1 MADYNESRSSPM
13 GIYLLRSGLRDGR
26 RDYAVRLRPKRP
38 RSLDTWRSLFLIFSH
53 VRGPKSWFQRMLW
66 QARTRRARSSL
77 TDGTGSMETIALLLA
92 SLLFGGMTL
101 YSFGFAAFVFSALPP
116 ELSGNVIRQ
125 AFPHFYVFVIATS
138 GVAATLLCFLD
149 TIAAVV
155 MGMIAVTTI
164 PARQVLMP
172 AINLASD
179 HGAKKKFKFLH
190 SLSVLITVSQI
201 IGSGYILATFIQE

>member
-1 MADYNESRSSPM
+1 M
-13 GIYLLRSGLRDGR
+13 
-26 RDYAVRLRPKRP
+26 
-38 RSLDTWRSLFLIFSH
+38 
-53 VRGPKSWFQRMLW
+53 
-66 QARTRRARSSL
+66 RSSL
-77 TDGTGSMETIALLLA
+77 IGRTCNMETIALLLT
-92 SLLFGGMTL
+92 SLLFGGMIL

-138 GVAATLLCFLD
+138 GVAAILLCFLD

-155 MGMIAVTTI
+155 MGIIMVTTI

-201 IGSGYILATFIQE
+201 IGSGYILVTFI

>member
-1 MADYNESRSSPM
+1 M
-13 GIYLLRSGLRDGR
+13 
-26 RDYAVRLRPKRP
+26 
-38 RSLDTWRSLFLIFSH
+38 
-53 VRGPKSWFQRMLW
+53 
-66 QARTRRARSSL
+66 RSSL
-77 TDGTGSMETIALLLA
+77 IGRTGDLETIALLLT

-125 AFPHFYVFVIATS
+125 AFPLFYVFVIATS
-138 GVAATLLCFLD
+138 GVAATLLCFFD
-149 TIAAVV
+149 TIAAVI
-155 MGMIAVTTI
+155 MGIIMVTTI
-164 PARQVLMP
+164 PTRQVLMP

-179 HGAKKKFKFLH
+179 HGAKNKFKFLH

>member
-1 MADYNESRSSPM
+1 
-13 GIYLLRSGLRDGR
+13 
-26 RDYAVRLRPKRP
+26 
-38 RSLDTWRSLFLIFSH
+38 
-53 VRGPKSWFQRMLW
+53 MLW

-116 ELSGNVIRQ
+116 ELSGNVIRK

-164 PARQVLMP
+164 PASQVLMP

-179 HGAKKKFKFLH
+179 HGAKKKFKILH

-201 IGSGYILATFIQE
+201 IGSGYVLVTFIPG

>member
-1 MADYNESRSSPM
+1 
-13 GIYLLRSGLRDGR
+13 
-26 RDYAVRLRPKRP
+26 
-38 RSLDTWRSLFLIFSH
+38 
-53 VRGPKSWFQRMLW
+53 
-66 QARTRRARSSL
+66 
-77 TDGTGSMETIALLLA
+77 METIALLLV

-149 TIAAVV
+149 AIAAVV
-155 MGMIAVTTI
+155 MGIIAVTTI

-172 AINLASD
+172 AIKRL
-179 HGAKKKFKFLH
+179 F
-190 SLSVLITVSQI
+190 V
-201 IGSGYILATFIQE
+201 LATLMVAVTAAPCICRRLRRGSSHDKD